1 MEELKVS
8 KCFDVAHELQKASII
23 FKTNVKNL
31 TFNVV
36 EVYTFVGS
44 GQDAPK
50 RELSENQAKDF
61 FNSGEYEDNQYF
73 ISQAYDLVIK
83 KKEKREE
90 DKFSLMLE
98 KNESELYLICL
109 EENLSWLM
117 ENLGDVQRGINAQ
130 KAMLGIIFHD
140 FSMSFST
147 EELRKK
153 LASAQKGIGY
163 TKKVLLEKS
172 QFFSPLVDAH
182 FYFTLKEDWE
192 AIRKVSHENSSYA
205 VKNGME
211 VGRFYKSRVGS
222 DGRNLKGEFIR
233 NEKREPLEAEFS
245 VLEGDF
251 EIEDTEEYILYK
263 GGKEGFVGQ
272 NSSGLILVKEM
283 NFEEVTQRNI
293 GNLLGGLECGI
304 EINIKSSVPEKDAVG
319 AGIILEAKKLNII
332 GSVDQGAVIR
342 SEFCSISGCVHQG
355 AEVYAKEAEIGLHKG
370 KLHCER
376 AKVKMCEGGV
386 VDCEI
391 GEFDELTGSEISGK
405 EISVKTMR
413 GNNKVSIST
422 LLEIGEMSHGA
433 NNICIDSSAFL
444 EYREEIKKIQKK
456 HGKYLEAIDKLNRA
470 YRQDFSQAKK
480 MKPAVDKFRI
490 LLAQQQQQGIQPQAY
505 LLSTIGEYMGLCNR
519 LKALKA
525 KIESYER
532 DAKDVLKEIEPIA
545 RISLGGRIN
554 CNSAWVQQ
562 NQVEFINILN
572 VGREKLTIEDGEKI
586 NVKIDANSMKPVKER
601 ILGK

>member
-8 KCFDVAHELQKASII
+8 RCFDVTHELQKASII

-36 EVYTFVGS
+36 EVYTFISSQEDG
-44 GQDAPK
+44 PK

-61 FNSGEYEDNQYF
+61 FSSGEYEDDQHF
-73 ISQAYDLVIK
+73 ISQAYDLIIK
-83 KKEKREE
+83 KKDKRSE
-90 DKFSLMLE
+90 DKFSLVLE
-98 KNESELYLICL
+98 KSESELYLICL
-109 EENLSWLM
+109 EENLNWLM
-117 ENLGDVQRGINAQ
+117 ENLGEVQRGINAQ
-130 KAMLGIIFHD
+130 KALLGVIFHD
-140 FSMSFST
+140 FSVSFST
-147 EELRKK
+147 EELRNK
-153 LASAQKGIGY
+153 LASAQKGVGH
-163 TKKVLLEKS
+163 TKRVFLEKS
-172 QFFSPLVDAH
+172 QFFSPLIDSY

-192 AIRKVSHENSSYA
+192 AIRKVCHENSSYG
-205 VKNGME
+205 VKSGME
-211 VGRFYKSRVGS
+211 VGRFYKAKAGD
-222 DGRNLKGEFIR
+222 DGRNLRGEFVK
-233 NEKREPLEAEFS
+233 NEKRDPIESEFS

-251 EIEDTEEYILYK
+251 EIQDCEEYILYK
-263 GGKEGFVGQ
+263 GWREGFVGQ

-319 AGIILEAKKLNII
+319 AGIIIEAQKLNII
-332 GSVDQGAVIR
+332 GSIDQGAVIR
-342 SEFCSISGCVHQG
+342 CEKCSISGCVHQG
-355 AEVYAKEAEIGLHKG
+355 AEIFAKEAEIGLHKG
-370 KLHCER
+370 KLHCDK
-376 AKVKMCEGGV
+376 AIVKLCEGGM

-391 GEFDELTGSEISGK
+391 GEFEELTGAEISGK
-405 EISVKTMR
+405 EISVKNMR

-422 LLEIGEMSHGA
+422 LLNIEEMSGGA
-433 NNICIDSSAFL
+433 NNFCIDSSAFL

-470 YRQDFSQAKK
+470 YRQDYSQAKK

-490 LLAQQQQQGIQPQAY
+490 LLAQQQQQGIQPQDY
-505 LLSTIGEYMGLCNR
+505 LLGTIGEYMGLCNR

-525 KIESYER
+525 KIEGYER
-532 DAKDVLKEIEPIA
+532 EAKEVLKEIEPIA
-545 RISLGGRIN
+545 KISLGGRIN

-572 VGREKLTIEDGEKI
+572 IGREKLTIEDGEKI
-586 NVKIDANSMKPVKER
+586 NVKIDPNSMKLTKER